1 LALPV
6 TTLLEL
12 RIRLRLLIAA
22 DDVAALIERHVPDAS
37 RVTQPLRTRLLDAAM
52 DTYRAI
58 ADAERVASQPRN

>member
-1 LALPV
+1 V

-37 RVTQPLRTRLLDAAM
+37 RVTRPLRTRLLDVAM
-52 DTYRAI
+52 TTQRTI
-58 ADAERVASQPRN
+58 ADAERVASQPQN